1 MSDLRS
7 KFEEIPEISFILS
20 KPKQVLFNEEN
31 NMYTGGIED
40 YYYWING
47 AWFAFQEQQK
57 KINAVIKWV
66 EDKKK
71 TIPLSEWHGY
81 TTEEY
86 VDADDLLEILND

>member
-7 KFEEIPEISFILS
+7 KFEEIPEIKNLLVRGVVF
-20 KPKQVLFNEEN
+20 FNDAIKN
-31 NMYTGGIED
+31 YDGLRGD
-40 YYYWING
+40 YVRG
-47 AWFAFQEQQK
+47 AWLAFQEQQK
-57 KINAVIKWV
+57 KIDTVIKWV

-71 TIPLSEWHGY
+71 SIPLSEWHGY